1 MKDVAFGQ
9 YYPIESPV
17 SKLDPRIKILATI
30 AFIVGIFIAKSA
42 WAQLLSALLIISVV
56 AFSKLPPKIV
66 LKSVK
71 PILVLVCFT
80 AVLNLFFYTQ
90 GEIIFQLWFLK
101 IYDEAIPFAI
111 LMAIRLILLVMGTSL
126 LTLTTQPVALTDG
139 IESLLSPL
147 KVVRFPVHELALIMS
162 IALRFIP
169 TLMDETDRII
179 RAQTARGAKFDS
191 GNIIQRAKAM
201 IPILIPLL
209 VSSFRRAD
217 ELADAMD
224 SRCYSG
230 GKNRTKMKK
239 MEIHFDDILTCIY
252 MATYV
257 LFIVAINMV
266 A

>member
-1 MKDVAFGQ
+1 MKDIAFGQ
-9 YYPIESPV
+9 YYPMDSTISR
-17 SKLDPRIKILATI
+17 LDPRIKILATI
-30 AFIVGIFIAKSA
+30 AFIVGIFITDAVA
-42 WAQLLSALLIISVV
+42 GQVLSALLIISVI
-56 AFSKLPPKIV
+56 AIAKLPPKIV
-66 LKSVK
+66 IKSVK
-71 PILVLVCFT
+71 PILFLVCFT
-80 AVLNLFFYTQ
+80 ALLNLFFYTQ
-90 GEIIFQLWFLK
+90 GNIIFQLWFIK
-101 IYDEAIPFAI
+101 IYDEAIFFAI
-111 LMAIRLILLVMGTSL
+111 RMAVRLILLVMGTSL

-147 KVVRFPVHELALIMS
+147 KVIKFPVHELALIMS

-191 GNIIQRAKAM
+191 GTIFQRAKAM

-230 GKNRTKMKK
+230 GVNRTKMKK
-239 MEIHFDDILTCIY
+239 MEIHFNDILTCFY
-252 MATYV
+252 MATYL
-257 LFIVAINMV
+257 LFVIAINSL
-266 A
+266 